1 MALDS
6 FQEQQLTGAG
16 DTLLHYHLADRL
28 RTHDTVVQAQLA
40 ATFRAPPSDPYTVT
54 ESDLFLY
61 CPNGE
66 TLTMPLSKANGR
78 EFEVIMTGTDPVTV
92 NLSGSDTV
100 YGETSVYIE
109 IQGTALRFK
118 AVSGGWVF
126 I

>member
-1 MALDS
+1 MLDS
-6 FQEQQLTGAG
+6 FQEQQLTGGG
-16 DTLLHYHLADRL
+16 DTLLHFHLADRTP
-28 RTHDTVVQAQLA
+28 THETVVQGDIA
-40 ATFRAPPSDPYTVT
+40 AAAKNVPTDPYTVT

-78 EFEVIMTGTDPVTV
+78 EFEVVMTGTDPVTV